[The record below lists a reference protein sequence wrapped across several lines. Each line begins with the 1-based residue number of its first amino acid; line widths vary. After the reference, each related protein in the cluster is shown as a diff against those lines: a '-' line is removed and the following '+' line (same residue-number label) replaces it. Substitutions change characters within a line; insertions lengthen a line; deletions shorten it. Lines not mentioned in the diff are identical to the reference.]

1 MVMITRSFKFYTR
14 KKMIEKITN
23 WIRNYADKAGIETLV
38 VGVSGG
44 IDSAVVERLCER
56 TGLCT
61 VAVAMPMWMHRDSDP
76 TSLHRAMELCVARP
90 NVEFHVRPIEAIV
103 QAYKAAGVSVHL
115 NGATEQLCEGNL
127 RSRIRANILYDFAG
141 AKRGIVVG
149 TGNKD
154 EDEIGYF
161 TKGGDGLVDIC
172 PLSKIHK
179 SQVREMAVALSVP
192 QSILEI
198 APTAG
203 LWDGQTD
210 ESELGMTYD
219 EVEWA
224 LRYDEGPDCS
234 NLRTERQIEI
244 LTKVRQMRIRNA
256 HKLAYP
262 PIFDPAVI
270 SQEGAGEA
278 A

>member
-1 MVMITRSFKFYTR
+1 MIDN
-14 KKMIEKITN
+14 ITN
-23 WIRNYADKAGIETLV
+23 WIRDYASAASIRSLV

-56 TGLCT
+56 TDLPT
-61 VAVAMPMWMHRDSDP
+61 IAVAMPMWMHRDSDP
-76 TSLHRAMELCVARP
+76 TSLYRAMELCVRRP
-90 NVEFHVRPIEAIV
+90 NVEFHVRPIGAIV
-103 QAYKAAGVSVHL
+103 EAYKDAGISVHL
-115 NGATEQLCEGNL
+115 NRAMLCEGNL
-127 RSRIRANILYDFAG
+127 RSRIRANILYDFAA
-141 AKRGIVVG
+141 AKQGIVVG

-179 SQVREMAVALSVP
+179 SQVRAMAIVLGVP
-192 QSILEI
+192 ESIL
-198 APTAG
+198 AVQPTAG

-224 LRYDEGPDCS
+224 LRYDEGLGGQD
-234 NLRTERQIEI
+234 LRTERQIEV

-262 PIFDPAVI
+262 PIFDPATV
-270 SQEGAGEA
+270 SQEDAGEA